1 MRGQLCHLMQQTAA
15 LRGRLSALGPI
26 RTPYARLAAIR
37 LEGALQC
44 VHRGAAEAAERH
56 LTEAE
61 AFLHYAAEAARIAH
75 LRALPC
81 DKIRPTT
88 QH

>member
-1 MRGQLCHLMQQTAA
+1 MRGQLCNLMQQEAA
-15 LRGRLSALGPI
+15 LRGRLYALP
-26 RTPYARLAAIR
+26 TKSSNPYARLAAIR

-56 LTEAE
+56 L
-61 AFLHYAAEAARIAH
+61 AEAAAFIHYADEAATIAR

-81 DKIRPTT
+81 DTI
-88 QH
+88 